1 MHHFFRH
8 LTEAYRAGREDSR
21 SDHPHAGR
29 CGARLGNP
37 FAQHFAEH
45 YARHFGQ
52 HHAGRQRGMFGF
64 GFDFGPGFP
73 GEHGRGPGRGGFG
86 AGRKLGSAD
95 LQLLI
100 LALLAE
106 KPRHGYEVIKALDE
120 RSNGYYSPSPGMVY
134 PALTYLE
141 EIGHATVTTEGA
153 KKQYS
158 ITADGI
164 AHLDKN
170 RAAVDALLEQ
180 LAYIG
185 QKMEHLRRAMSGR
198 GGEDDSDFGG
208 DDRHARWHKMTPEV
222 RQARRS
228 LKSAL
233 IEKFGAS
240 EEEQRRIAL
249 ILEKAAAEIRN
260 PESK

>member
-8 LTEAYRAGREDSR
+8 LTEAYQAGRRDCCP
-21 SDHPHAGR
+21 DHPFAGR
-29 CGARLGNP
+29 RGGGRFAR
-37 FAQHFAEH
+37 HFAEH
-45 YARHFGQ
+45 FAEHVER
-52 HHAGRQRGMFGF
+52 HHAGRQRGPFGF

-86 AGRKLGSAD
+86 PGRKLGSAD

-141 EIGHATVTTEGA
+141 EIGHATVATEGT

-164 AHLDKN
+164 AHLEKN
-170 RAAVDALLEQ
+170 RASVDALLEQ

-185 QKMEHLRRAMSGR
+185 QKMEHLRRAMAGR
-198 GGEDDSDFGG
+198 GEDEGEGEGG
-208 DDRHARWHKMTPEV
+208 HGGHSRWHKMAPEI
-222 RQARRS
+222 RQARQS

-240 EEEQRRIAL
+240 DEEQRRIAQ
-249 ILEKAAAEIRN
+249 ILEKAAAEIRGA
-260 PESK
+260 